1 MSPEFNNVNVK
12 IFSKTTLKSS
22 PQWDYTGS
30 MDVME
35 LLRVSSDMKASDLHL
50 VIDSPPLVRVNGEL
64 QELGTTNLTAHD
76 IDVALTQLTDEEQRQ
91 KFLEHKE
98 LDFACTMKDYGR
110 LRCNVARQMHGISLA
125 VRLLPPA
132 VPTIDELELP
142 QILKD
147 LVVQPRGLL
156 LVTGPTG
163 SGKSTTLAAMIQH
176 LNLTGGHHIITIED
190 PIEYVHQRV
199 KCAITQRQLGDDT
212 NSYSSALK
220 HILRQNPDVI
230 MLGEI
235 RDPDTAAAALSV
247 AETGHLVLSTSHAP
261 SAPQAVERVIDLF
274 APQER
279 HLAEARLASLLVA
292 VLCQTLVPRANGK
305 GRIAAMEVLIAN
317 PAAKSMIR
325 ESKVHNLHN
334 VIATNRENGMITMD
348 ESLAELYKSG
358 KITLKSVFAY
368 CNDPGEVKKYLGVH
382 SQSIPSKQL

>member
-1 MSPEFNNVNVK
+1 
-12 IFSKTTLKSS
+12 
-22 PQWDYTGS
+22 
-30 MDVME
+30 MDVLE
-35 LLRVSSDMKASDLHL
+35 LLRTASDLKASDLHL

-64 QELGTTNLTAHD
+64 QELGNVFLTPHD

-91 KFLEHKE
+91 KFLQTKE
-98 LDFACTMKDYGR
+98 LDFACTMDDYGR

-125 VRLLPPA
+125 IRLLPPA

-147 LVVQPRGLL
+147 LAVQPRGLL

-163 SGKSTTLAAMIQH
+163 SGKSTTLAAMLQH
-176 LNLTGGHHIITIED
+176 LNQTGGHHIITIED

-199 KCAITQRQLGDDT
+199 KCAITQRQLGEDT
-212 NSYSSALK
+212 NSYPSALK

-292 VLCQTLVPRANGK
+292 VLCQTLVPRASGK

-334 VIATNRENGMITMD
+334 VITTNRESGMITMD
-348 ESLAELYKSG
+348 ESLAELYKAG
-358 KITLKSVFAY
+358 TITLKTVFAY
-368 CNDPGEVKKYLGVH
+368 CNDPTEVKKYLGVNVRTI
-382 SQSIPSKQL
+382 SGK

>member
-1 MSPEFNNVNVK
+1 
-12 IFSKTTLKSS
+12 
-22 PQWDYTGS
+22 
-30 MDVME
+30 MDVLE
-35 LLRVSSDMKASDLHL
+35 LLRTASDLKASDLHL
-50 VIDSPPLVRVNGEL
+50 VIDSPPLIRVNGEL
-64 QELGTTNLTAHD
+64 QELGNVFLTPHD
-76 IDVALTQLTDEEQRQ
+76 IDVALTQITDEEQRQ
-91 KFLEHKE
+91 KFLQTKE
-98 LDFACTMKDYGR
+98 LDFACTMDDYGR

-125 VRLLPPA
+125 IRLLPPA

-163 SGKSTTLAAMIQH
+163 SGKSTTLAAMLQH
-176 LNLTGGHHIITIED
+176 LNQTGGHHIITIED

-199 KCAITQRQLGDDT
+199 KCAITQRQLGEDT
-212 NSYSSALK
+212 NSYPSALK

-325 ESKVHNLHN
+325 ESKIHNLHN
-334 VIATNRENGMITMD
+334 VITTNRESGMITMD
-348 ESLAELYKSG
+348 ESLAELYKTG
-358 KITLKSVFAY
+358 TITLKTVFAY
-368 CNDPGEVKKYLGVH
+368 CNDPTEVKKYLGVH
-382 SQSIPSKQL
+382 AHTIPGK